1 MHTHIY
7 IYIRTDAENEA
18 LILWPPDVESPL
30 TGKNPD
36 PGKDWEQEEK
46 GETQNEMV
54 R

>member
-36 PGKDWEQEEK
+36 PGKD
-46 GETQNEMV
+46 
-54 R
+54 